1 MLVFKL
7 GLDLKSY
14 DFQTAK
20 ETSQIITSFALKR
33 SEQKFIFSKLF
44 YKLNLNL
51 LAMWIGQSFH
61 GEKKSFINVANNEV

>member
-44 YKLNLNL
+44 
-51 LAMWIGQSFH
+51 
-61 GEKKSFINVANNEV
+61 AN